1 MKSYNRH
8 NPAAAVGAWWLSNIV
23 LPARAF
29 HYGCAAERDERKGFP
44 CTAAMKWRKAAE
56 LFAWNTRAAEFSWQ
70 QWERLMRLPRQL
82 AGPIIVSP
90 ATPELGAVPAAFY
103 KDASVR
109 RHPR

>member
-70 QWERLMRLPRQL
+70 QWERLMRLPRRL
-82 AGPIIVSP
+82 AGPIGISQQVAFPLAPASASP
-90 ATPELGAVPAAFY
+90 SAMVP
-103 KDASVR
+103 VGE
-109 RHPR
+109 